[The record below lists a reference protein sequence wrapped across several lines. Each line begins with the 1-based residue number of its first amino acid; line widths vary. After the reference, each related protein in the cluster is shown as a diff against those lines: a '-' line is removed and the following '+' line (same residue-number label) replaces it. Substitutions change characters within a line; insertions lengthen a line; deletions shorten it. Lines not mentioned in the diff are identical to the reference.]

1 MHQASNATIFLT
13 GKAFIADA
21 KTKGDNL
28 EFTTP
33 SVEATIFENGS
44 RDCAASGRKSGRDE
58 QEKTQRIANG
68 SAQGDDV
75 FEREMATGKNTKF
88 TTQKTRQTP
97 R

>member
-21 KTKGDNL
+21 RTKGDNL

-44 RDCAASGRKSGRDE
+44 RDCARGLFCAVRSYRGVIAFGR
-58 QEKTQRIANG
+58 
-68 SAQGDDV
+68 
-75 FEREMATGKNTKF
+75 
-88 TTQKTRQTP
+88 
-97 R
+97 